1 MLAGRLGLRSAF
13 GFTSMEDSKVVHGA
27 AQQLFVLC
35 SGAVGGSS
43 RENPFHVVVVAVGV
57 VTIVI
62 AIDVVVAI
70 IIVVIMIII
79 IIIII
84 MRPYGRLRFGDGPRP
99 FACHGV
105 GPPALFGMHG

>member
-1 MLAGRLGLRSAF
+1 M
-13 GFTSMEDSKVVHGA
+13 
-27 AQQLFVLC
+27 
-35 SGAVGGSS
+35 GGSS
-43 RENPFHVVVVAVGV
+43 GDRPIHAIVVAVGV

-62 AIDVVVAI
+62 AVVVVVAI
-70 IIVVIMIII
+70 IVVDIMIII